1 MDDSNIIT
9 DDLEQKIGFYKDLKA
24 MLKSAMIDAIKADR
38 YLEVIT
44 PEAVDLLDDLEKF
57 KSYDGLLVLS
67 ENNGMVYTITPYKAP
82 EYKEDLNN

>member
-9 DDLEQKIGFYKDLKA
+9 DDLDQKIGFYKDLKN
-24 MLKSAMIDAIKADR
+24 MLKSTMIQAINDDR

-67 ENNGMVYTITPYKAP
+67 ENNGMGYTITPYKAP
-82 EYKEDLNN
+82 EYKEN